1 MHVRRATIQD
11 APEIAKAHVDTWRT
25 TYEAFMSKQYLDS
38 LTYEHRTKL
47 WEEQI
52 SNPEQHIFVLVNE
65 MDNIRGFAACN
76 ARKKDPQ
83 FGDLSSIYI
92 MKEDQRK
99 GYGRLL
105 LRALFEAFDEMGCE
119 KVFVEVLAENK
130 ARNLYE
136 YYGAN
141 IVEIDTMMYGMQ
153 ELEFFI
159 YKWDSVKN
167 MLAKL

>member
-1 MHVRRATIQD
+1 MHVRRAQLQD
-11 APEIAKAHVDTWRT
+11 APKIAKVHVDTWRS
-25 TYEAFMSKQYLDS
+25 TYGDFMSKQYLDS
-38 LTYEHRTKL
+38 LTYETRTKT
-47 WEEQI
+47 WEDHI
-52 SNPEQHIFVLVNE
+52 NDPEQHIFVLVDENE
-65 MDNIRGFAACN
+65 DVRGFAACN
-76 ARKKDPQ
+76 VRKKDPQ
-83 FGDLSSIYI
+83 FGDLTSIYI

-105 LRALFEAFDEMGCE
+105 LKALFEAFDQMGCE
-119 KVFVEVLAENK
+119 KVFVEVLAENT

-136 YYGAN
+136 YYGAK

>member
-1 MHVRRATIQD
+1 MQVRKAQLQD
-11 APEIAKAHVDTWRT
+11 APNIAKVDVDTWRT
-25 TYEAFMSKQYLDS
+25 TYGDFMSGQYLAS
-38 LTYEHRTKL
+38 LSYEKRTEL
-47 WEEQI
+47 WEKNLQD
-52 SNPEQHIFVLVNE
+52 PKQHIFVLVNE
-65 MDNIRGFAACN
+65 DDDIKGFAACN
-76 ARKKDPQ
+76 ARENDPQ
-83 FGDLSSIYI
+83 FGDLTSIYI
-92 MKEDQRK
+92 VKDEQKR

-105 LRALFEAFDEMGCE
+105 LRAVFEIFDEMGCE
-119 KVFVEVLAENK
+119 KAFVEVLTENT

-141 IVEIDTMMYGMQ
+141 IVEIDTVVYGMQ